1 LINHPQ
7 KIYQFINDE
16 KSFFPS
22 LTTLL
27 DHQNF
32 VIRGKAII
40 SFYLLIKMDLK
51 YLKIVSEGK
60 FFIWIEKLLKDN
72 SKYVPYCLQHLIVLF
87 DDIIPNLLKT
97 VENEF
102 KKSIGNMNENTMD
115 TYENQKNKDSS
126 NFNLNHKNNMKILN
140 SNFNYLSTIF
150 QILTTQT
157 FKMRYMNPAFISI
170 TFGFWEYCSDNK
182 LPNKVVIMILFNFW
196 IN

>member
-1 LINHPQ
+1 
-7 KIYQFINDE
+7 
-16 KSFFPS
+16 
-22 LTTLL
+22 
-27 DHQNF
+27 
-32 VIRGKAII
+32 
-40 SFYLLIKMDLK
+40 MDLK

-170 TFGFWEYCSDNK
+170 TFGLELS
-182 LPNKVVIMILFNFW
+182 
-196 IN
+196 